1 MKTFNFI
8 ILSALL
14 LGSLQVNAQSQKP
27 ILDRIENIISDFMAY
42 DSKAFSE
49 NFTPQTR
56 VINPL
61 GMTFKSPEEIH
72 QVHAKVFE
80 SWGTPPSD
88 ASIKMLQKEVQFLS
102 TDLAMANLL
111 VESSG
116 DKKAGEGKMN
126 YTFLLQNTGG
136 TWLIKF
142 AQLTPVIDMAVA
154 MNK

>member
-1 MKTFNFI
+1 MKTFNLI
-8 ILSALL
+8 ILATLL
-14 LGSLQVNAQSQKP
+14 IGSIQVKAQSTKP
-27 ILDRIENIISDFMAY
+27 ILDRIDNTLTNFMAY

-61 GMTFKSPEEIH
+61 GMTFKSPEEID
-72 QVHAKVFE
+72 QVHAKVFD
-80 SWGTPPSD
+80 SWGTPPSNV
-88 ASIKMLQKEVQFLS
+88 SVNILQKEVQFLS
-102 TDLAMANLL
+102 TDLAMVNLL
-111 VESSG
+111 IESSG
-116 DKKAGEGKMN
+116 DKNAGEGKMN

-136 TWLIKF
+136 KWLIKF